1 MKASSCCTRNVVGV
15 QSQIHQDVV
24 RVVSLR
30 PQMAGRR
37 EDLRAGACQSSRG
50 SPRKSKSDAWIQV
63 RIDGKSKGAQPEKME
78 TLHLSVNGCAQ
89 CIKGRRTARAR
100 TLLKGRRRF
109 IHTKSRPF
117 PQRPKDRVCDFTA
130 LLLSLEND
138 VTGRVHQR
146 FLPQAECTS
155 GTQRCG

>member
-63 RIDGKSKGAQPEKME
+63 RIDGKSKGAQPVKME
-78 TLHLSVNGCAQ
+78 SRPARLFGCAWRAN
-89 CIKGRRTARAR
+89 GREAVMRR
-100 TLLKGRRRF
+100 TLLKGRRMF
-109 IHTKSRPF
+109 IHMKRHPF

-130 LLLSLEND
+130 LLLIYEYKKD
-138 VTGRVHQR
+138 HV
-146 FLPQAECTS
+146 
-155 GTQRCG
+155 

>member
-63 RIDGKSKGAQPEKME
+63 RIDGKSKGAQPVKME
-78 TLHLSVNGCAQ
+78 SRPARLFGCAWRAN
-89 CIKGRRTARAR
+89 GREAVTRR
-100 TLLKGRRRF
+100 TLLKGRRMF
-109 IHTKSRPF
+109 IHMKRHPF

-130 LLLSLEND
+130 LLLIYED
-138 VTGRVHQR
+138 RKDHV
-146 FLPQAECTS
+146 
-155 GTQRCG
+155 